1 MKDWAAF
8 ESRLSAGDREALT
21 LCMQLARSSCGEQLD
36 HKLQSGAHWCD
47 VALTACF
54 ECQSRFLEL
63 EPWQSPPIYGDTAP
77 VDDRALQLLAKML
90 KHGPSRYT
98 PDPVRAIAAAEARDR
113 DLPPA
118 SGGPHPRV

>member
-1 MKDWAAF
+1 VRDWVKFDA
-8 ESRLSAGDREALT
+8 SLSAVDREALT
-21 LCMQLARSSCGEQLD
+21 VSMRLARSTCAEQLD
-36 HKLQSGAHWCD
+36 SKLQSGAHWCD

-63 EPWQSPPIYGDTAP
+63 EPWQSPPMYGDTAP
-77 VDDRALQLLAKML
+77 VDDRALQLLAKMR
-90 KHGPSRYT
+90 KHGLSRYT

-118 SGGPHPRV
+118 TGGPHPRV